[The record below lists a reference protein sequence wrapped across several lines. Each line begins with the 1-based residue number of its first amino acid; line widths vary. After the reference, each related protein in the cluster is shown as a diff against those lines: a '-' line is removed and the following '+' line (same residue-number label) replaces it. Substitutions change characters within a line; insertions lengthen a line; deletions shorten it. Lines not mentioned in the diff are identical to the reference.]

1 MKIEHSLGRQNPELT
16 QQAFNIRQQVFTDE
30 QGFAAD
36 IDIDEYDDI
45 ALHVV
50 VSDSEKPVAVLRAVP
65 EHNNMLKVGRVA
77 VLKAYRGQGIGRL
90 VMEYIED
97 YARKNGVATIG
108 LSSQCHA
115 QPFYEGLGYQTK
127 GEIYME
133 DGAEH
138 IFMTLDLL

>member
-1 MKIEHSLGRQNPELT
+1 MKIKHSLGRQDPELI
-16 QQAFNIRQQVFTDE
+16 QHAFNVRKYVFTDE
-30 QGFAAD
+30 QGFAD
-36 IDIDEYDDI
+36 EIDIDEYDDI

-50 VSDSEKPVAVLRAVP
+50 VFDAENPIAVLRAVP
-65 EHNNMLKVGRVA
+65 QHNDMLKVGRVA

-90 VMEYIED
+90 VMEFVEN

-115 QPFYEGLGYQTK
+115 QPFYESLGYQTK

-138 IFMTLDLL
+138 IFMELDLL